1 MQIIIASLTNM
12 LPTDAR
18 SFYFKLIKS
27 IVTETKVYLNI
38 LNLIRLSFF
47 CLFAEA
53 GILP

>member
-27 IVTETKVYLNI
+27 IVIETKVYLNI
-38 LNLIRLSFF
+38 LNLTRLFF
-47 CLFAEA
+47 FLFVC
-53 GILP
+53 